1 MTEIKFERT
10 VKCLLFFWTVVICY
24 NRQERPG
31 LSERAKFGIV
41 YFLIYGA
48 GMTIYINRKR
58 GNKMKI
64 DYAGI
69 VLYLC
74 GKVKTGSDISG
85 SDTGNNRCHLCFT
98 DIFARVKIRN
108 GNKDKNATHVCYDAP
123 EPVGSPAVSSVTR

>member
-1 MTEIKFERT
+1 
-10 VKCLLFFWTVVICY
+10 
-24 NRQERPG
+24 
-31 LSERAKFGIV
+31 
-41 YFLIYGA
+41 
-48 GMTIYINRKR
+48 MTIYINRKR

-64 DYAGI
+64 DCAGI
-69 VLYLC
+69 VLNLC